1 MALDESPKEHDV
13 TIEIEGLTFLYDS
26 RVAVYLENLRVEY
39 SNSIWQ
45 KGFHLIPTYSANC

>member
-13 TIEIEGLTFLYDS
+13 TIDIEGLTFLYDS